1 MPARAAKKSTTPSK
15 SAPKTKGQRYEYTE
29 LGKVSVTSSDTH
41 HVYGVIVDATFPY
54 KTNNEKFICSLKI
67 VDPSLNGKEFATVV
81 IYAKRFENLPI
92 VHRLGDVIRLHRAS
106 LRMYKGHRQF
116 NVTTHW
122 HGSWALFSTDAKNAL
137 GQPAGTDAPVS
148 FSGQRSTFEKHE
160 QAILANLRKWSSS
173 YFASND
179 AVPADRT
186 RALNKVKGSQGDFDV
201 NAKITNIHE
210 LDEYTNELRL
220 RDGAGAAWHTIALK
234 LKFPHLS
241 VGQVIRIRSA
251 TWDETSASKNV
262 LALSHYSNITTFI
275 ASSKVAK
282 GLAKVTEDDKENAAE
297 LAHDHPSHAIT
308 VSEVDAKHSGLQHT
322 NLNELFHQNKTAGTF
337 RTSFFVTKVE
347 PSDANEA
354 TKSYDKKTKKVGSA
368 KGHKGDLVW
377 QVQLNVKDASTFN
390 NANQYRILN
399 YSHDGLGANFFG
411 KAADL
416 HTDAKARAHFQAQC
430 ANLTKFN
437 VWVDAVVELR
447 NGWYYIKETTL
458 KKF

>member
-1 MPARAAKKSTTPSK
+1 MPGRAAKKSTTPSK
-15 SAPKTKGQRYEYTE
+15 SAPKTKGQRYDYEE

-54 KTNNEKFICSLKI
+54 KTNNDKFICSLKI
-67 VDPSLNGKEFATVV
+67 VDPSLNGKEFASVV
-81 IYAKRFENLPI
+81 FYAQRFENLPI
-92 VHRLGDVIRLHRAS
+92 VHRLGDIIRLHRAS

-116 NVTTHW
+116 NVNTHW

-137 GQPAGTDAPVS
+137 GAAAGTDAPVS

-160 QAILANLRKWSSS
+160 QGLLANLRKFAIS
-173 YFASND
+173 YFGAND
-179 AVPADRT
+179 AAPADRV
-186 RALNKVKGSQGDFDV
+186 RALNKVKGSTGDFDV

-210 LDEYTNELRL
+210 VDEYTNELRV
-220 RDGAGAAWHTIALK
+220 RDNTNTTYHTLALK
-234 LKFPHLS
+234 LKFPHLH
-241 VGQVIRIRSA
+241 VGQAIRIRSA
-251 TWDETSASKNV
+251 TWDETSTSKNV

-275 ASSKVAK
+275 GSSKIAK

-297 LAHDHPSHAIT
+297 LAKDHPAHAIT
-308 VSEVDAKHSGLQHT
+308 VSEVDSKHAGLQHS
-322 NLNELFHQNKTAGTF
+322 NLNELFHQNKTSGTF

-347 PSDANEA
+347 PSSSVEA
-354 TKSYDKKTKKVGSA
+354 TKHYDAKTKKTGSA
-368 KGHKGDLVW
+368 KGEKNLVW
-377 QVQLNVKDASTFN
+377 QVQLVVKDASTFN

-399 YSHDGLGANFFG
+399 YSHEGLGANFFG

-416 HTDAKARAHFQAQC
+416 HTDAKARAAFEKQVQ
-430 ANLTKFN
+430 NLTKFN

-447 NGWYYIKETTL
+447 NGWYYIKETQL

>member
-1 MPARAAKKSTTPSK
+1 MPGRAAKKSTTPSK
-15 SAPKTKGQRYEYTE
+15 SAPKTKGQRYDYTE

-54 KTNNEKFICSLKI
+54 KANNDKFICSLKI
-67 VDPSLNGKEFATVV
+67 VDASLNGKEYASVV

-92 VHRLGDVIRLHRAS
+92 VHRLGDIIRLHRAS

-122 HGSWALFSTDAKNAL
+122 HGSWALFSTDSKNAL
-137 GQPAGTDAPVS
+137 GQAAGSDAPVS

-160 QAILANLRKWSSS
+160 QSILSNLRKWSSS
-173 YFASND
+173 YFGSND
-179 AVPADRT
+179 ACPADRV
-186 RALNKVKGSQGDFDV
+186 RALNKVKGSTGDFDV

-210 LDEYTNELRL
+210 VDEYTNELRL
-220 RDGAGAAWHTIALK
+220 RDNTNTTFHTLALK
-234 LKFPHLS
+234 LKFPHLH
-241 VGQVIRIRSA
+241 VGQAVRIRSA
-251 TWDETSASKNV
+251 TFDETSTSKNV

-275 ASSKVAK
+275 ASSKIAK
-282 GLAKVTEDDKENAAE
+282 GLAKVSEDDKENAHE
-297 LAHDHPSHAIT
+297 LAKDHPAHAIT
-308 VSEVDAKHSGLQHT
+308 VSEVDPKHANLQHS
-322 NLNELFHQNKTAGTF
+322 NLNELFHQNKTSGTF

-347 PSDANEA
+347 PHNAADAVKHFDKA
-354 TKSYDKKTKKVGSA
+354 SKKTSSA
-368 KGHKGDLVW
+368 KGEKSGLVW
-377 QVQLNVKDASTFN
+377 QVQLVVKDASTFN

-399 YSHDGLGANFFG
+399 YSHEGLGANFFG

-416 HTDAKARAHFQAQC
+416 HTDAKARAHFASQC

-437 VWVDAVVELR
+437 VHVDAVVELR

>member
-1 MPARAAKKSTTPSK
+1 MPGRAAKKSTTPAK
-15 SAPKTKGQRYEYTE
+15 SAPKTKGQRYDYTE

-67 VDPSLNGKEFATVV
+67 VDPSLNGKEFASVV

-92 VHRLGDVIRLHRAS
+92 VHRLGDIIRLHRAS

-122 HGSWALFSTDAKNAL
+122 HGSWALFSTDPKNAL
-137 GQPAGTDAPVS
+137 GQAAGNDAPVS

-160 QAILANLRKWSSS
+160 QGILSNLRKWAST
-173 YFASND
+173 YFSAGD
-179 AVPADRT
+179 AVIGDRT
-186 RALNKVKGSQGDFDV
+186 RALNKVKGSTGDFDV
-201 NAKITNIHE
+201 NARITNIHE

-220 RDGAGAAWHTIALK
+220 RDTTGSSWHTIALK

-241 VGQVIRIRSA
+241 VGQAIRIRSA
-251 TWDETSASKNV
+251 TWDETSTSKNV

-275 ASSKVAK
+275 GSSKVAK
-282 GLAKVTEDDKENAAE
+282 GLSKVSEDDKENAAE

-308 VSEVDAKHSGLQHT
+308 VSEVDAKHAGLHHT
-322 NLNELFHQNKTAGTF
+322 NLNELFHQNKTSGTF
-337 RTSFFVTKVE
+337 RTSFFVTHVD
-347 PSDANEA
+347 PSDHNEA
-354 TKSYDKKTKKVGSA
+354 TKSWDKKNKKTGSA
-368 KGHKGDLVW
+368 KGSKSDLIW
-377 QVQLNVKDASTFN
+377 QVQLIVKDASTFN

-399 YSHDGLGANFFG
+399 YSHEGLGHNFFG
-411 KAADL
+411 KPADF
-416 HTDAKARAHFQAQC
+416 HSDAKARAHFDAQV

-447 NGWYYIKETTL
+447 NGWYYIKDTTL
-458 KKF
+458 KI